1 MTIASYQPSDVS
13 IALVDDDKVLTEMLA
28 EYLQQQGFTVHCYA
42 DGEQALA
49 AITVNGQYQAIV
61 LDIMMPRIN
70 GLDMLQQLRQSIQ
83 TPVIMV
89 TGRGDDIDKILGLEL
104 GADDYL
110 AKPCNPRELLARI
123 NAILRR
129 RFIQE
134 SALHSVDPP
143 EKVSP
148 QLTVGVVTINRA
160 SREVKVAGQ
169 TLQLTSVEFS
179 VLLHLMDAAGT
190 VVSKEEI
197 SRKVLHREL
206 SAYDRSIDVHVSRI
220 RKKLEALQQQPSAI
234 KTLRGQG
241 YLFADETS

>member
-1 MTIASYQPSDVS
+1 
-13 IALVDDDKVLTEMLA
+13 
-28 EYLQQQGFTVHCYA
+28 
-42 DGEQALA
+42 
-49 AITVNGQYQAIV
+49 
-61 LDIMMPRIN
+61 MPRIN
-70 GLDMLQQLRQSIQ
+70 GLDVLQQLRQSIQ

-129 RFIQE
+129 SFIQE
-134 SALHSVDPP
+134 SALHSVDPS
-143 EKVSP
+143 EKVTP
-148 QLTVGVVTINRA
+148 QLTVGMVTINRA
-160 SREVKVAGQ
+160 RREAKVAGQ

-190 VVSKEEI
+190 VVSKDEI

-220 RKKLEALQQQPSAI
+220 RKKIEALQQQPSAI

-241 YLFADETS
+241 YLFADETQ